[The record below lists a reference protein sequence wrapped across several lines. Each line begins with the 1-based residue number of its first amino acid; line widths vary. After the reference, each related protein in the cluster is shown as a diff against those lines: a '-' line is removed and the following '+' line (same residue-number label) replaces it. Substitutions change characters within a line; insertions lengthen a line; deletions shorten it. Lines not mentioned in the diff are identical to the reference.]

1 MYPICTGHRSRLRCH
16 GHAAPR
22 PSRFVRPA
30 CHRSRCVLSHD
41 LAPGPTTSP
50 AVPPASQKVRYWLS
64 WYGRGGCFESR
75 VGVGAAAGRP
85 IVCGGGGAG
94 GGQGRGCRLRHGV
107 LRRAGRAPGAGV
119 PGGCVCRRRL
129 CGGGGISVRLA
140 VADRPELSYTE
151 LEFEVA
157 SEAGLPRLVLL
168 LGGETEGPK
177 GLFIDL
183 KHGVRQAAFA
193 SGWPRAD

>member
-1 MYPICTGHRSRLRCH
+1 
-16 GHAAPR
+16 
-22 PSRFVRPA
+22 
-30 CHRSRCVLSHD
+30 
-41 LAPGPTTSP
+41 
-50 AVPPASQKVRYWLS
+50 
-64 WYGRGGCFESR
+64 
-75 VGVGAAAGRP
+75 
-85 IVCGGGGAG
+85 
-94 GGQGRGCRLRHGV
+94 
-107 LRRAGRAPGAGV
+107 
-119 PGGCVCRRRL
+119 
-129 CGGGGISVRLA
+129 